1 MEKIMQY
8 INISEL
14 KKLAKK
20 ERKNNPSIKNHSDS
34 LDIIAK
40 RYGYESWTQLLDS
53 SRIVI
58 GNDNINEELLNREK
72 LLFKGPDGKIYT
84 YCKNENEYIYD
95 NDSKL
100 SLIESDHNE
109 ERILIDAIQ
118 QYNNEVRNFKR
129 LLKYDENEELYSYI
143 SDRFFMSHYEN
154 TGDIMWRNRARIL
167 ARVACYVFRVSK
179 LEKTFEN
186 LRKLFSLEFLLTNVV
201 ENNLKSDKR
210 VIDFLQTI
218 LYKEDIQNNKNY
230 NLNQDHFQQSGF
242 LSMQLSESF
251 SIWATFLK
259 TFKSTKSNLHLINS
273 IIAKEHETKF
283 SLYMAKKYMNRKNI
297 SFHELCII
305 HEKNN
310 GEFNENTLINVQ
322 KYFEQEVDMV

>member
-1 MEKIMQY
+1 MQY

-34 LDIIAK
+34 LDVIAK
-40 RYGYESWTQLLDS
+40 RYDYDSWTQLLDS

-58 GNDNINEELLNREK
+58 GKDNISEESLNSEK

-84 YCKNENEYIYD
+84 YCKNGKEYIYD
-95 NDSKL
+95 NDSNL
-100 SLIESDHNE
+100 LLIESDYNE

-118 QYNNEVRNFKR
+118 QYNDEIRNFKR
-129 LLKYDENEELYSYI
+129 LLKHDENEELYSYI
-143 SDRFFMSHYEN
+143 SDGFFMRHYEDTGN
-154 TGDIMWRNRARIL
+154 TMWYDRARIL
-167 ARVACYVFRVSK
+167 VRVACYVFRVSK

-186 LRKLFSLEFLLTNVV
+186 LRKLFSVEFLLTTVV
-201 ENNLKSDKR
+201 ENNLQSDKR

-218 LYKEDIQNNKNY
+218 LYEEDIQSNKKI
-230 NLNQDHFQQSGF
+230 NLNYEHRQQSGF
-242 LSMQLSESF
+242 LSMQLAESF
-251 SIWATFLK
+251 SIWETFLK
-259 TFKSTKSNLHLINS
+259 IFKSTKSNIHLVNS
-273 IIAKEHETKF
+273 LIAKEHPTNF

-310 GEFNENTLINVQ
+310 GEFNEKTLKNVQ
-322 KYFEQEVDMV
+322 KYFEKEVDRV